1 MSDYLSIYP
10 SVHPS
15 IHPSIYLPLSVSL
28 YEIVRIC
35 SQPAAFD
42 PTGPPHHRCLK
53 FLAWVRFLSLGN
65 TTK

>member
-15 IHPSIYLPLSVSL
+15 IHLSPSVSL